1 MDRGAP
7 ASAQAAGRQRADLAG
22 HRFHRHRRRRPESAH
37 GFSRRSLRRVLLPD
51 EGKRLPQ
58 HHGEREARAIR
69 AEGRRDLAHAAA
81 PASFSAATRSGQRL
95 PGDRAHPAGGRQRRV
110 RMVLSEMPPSPA
122 PRGGAVEEHRA
133 RSSAALRAVLCGQ
146 GAAHLRKVR
155 RRPSGCGLT
164 MISPR
169 VDEHREAALRAG
181 LNYVTDGLAGIR
193 RERAGKGW
201 VYYGPDGERIT
212 GKAERKR
219 INALAIPPAWTDVWI
234 SPDPE
239 GHIQA
244 TARDARG
251 RKQYRYHPLYREARD
266 KSKFGRMLEFSE
278 ILPEIRERV
287 ERDLRARDLTRR
299 QILATVVMLLDK
311 TLIRVGN
318 DEYARENRSFG
329 LTTLR
334 ERHVEIKG
342 AKLLF
347 SFRGKSG
354 VDHTVSITDRR
365 LARIVQQCQDLPG
378 QELFKYIDTSG
389 KRQTISS
396 DDVNAYLREITG
408 RDITAKD
415 FRTWAGTM
423 LAARELFLLGP
434 AKSKR
439 EAERNMIRAIDA
451 VAKRLGNTRA
461 VCRKY
466 YVHPGL
472 VRAYLQGL
480 TAPLASVALPNRARR
495 EHPTAALRRD
505 EIAVLQFL
513 QEDAAEA

>member
-1 MDRGAP
+1 M
-7 ASAQAAGRQRADLAG
+7 
-22 HRFHRHRRRRPESAH
+22 
-37 GFSRRSLRRVLLPD
+37 
-51 EGKRLPQ
+51 
-58 HHGEREARAIR
+58 I
-69 AEGRRDLAHAAA
+69 
-81 PASFSAATRSGQRL
+81 T
-95 PGDRAHPAGGRQRRV
+95 
-110 RMVLSEMPPSPA
+110 
-122 PRGGAVEEHRA
+122 PRID
-133 RSSAALRAVLCGQ
+133 Q
-146 GAAHLRKVR
+146 
-155 RRPSGCGLT
+155 
-164 MISPR
+164 
-169 VDEHREAALRAG
+169 HREAATNAG
-181 LNYVTDGLAGIR
+181 LAYVTDGIVGIR
-193 RERAGKGW
+193 RERNGKGW
-201 VYYGPDGERIT
+201 SFYGPDGALIT
-212 GKAERKR
+212 DAAERKR
-219 INALAIPPAWTDVWI
+219 IRSLVIPPAWTDVWI
-234 SPDPE
+234 CPDPS

-251 RKQYRYHPLYREARD
+251 RKQYRYHPAYRDTRD
-266 KSKFGRMLEFSE
+266 KSKFRRMLEFSE
-278 ILPEIRERV
+278 ILPDIRDRV

-299 QILATVVMLLDK
+299 QILATVVALLDK

-334 ERHVEIKG
+334 GRHVEVKG
-342 AKLLF
+342 AKLQF

-354 VDHTVSITDRR
+354 VEHAIAITDRK

-378 QELFKYIDTSG
+378 YELFKYIDESG
-389 KRQTISS
+389 KRQAISS

-423 LAARELFLLGP
+423 LAAKALFALGP

-439 EAERNMIRAIDA
+439 EAERNMIKAIDA

-480 TAPLASVALPNRARR
+480 TAPLAPQPLAKQARR
-495 EHPTAALRRD
+495 PVPIAALRRD
-505 EIAVLQFL
+505 EVAVLQFL
-513 QEDAAEA
+513 QEDAAQELP

>member
-1 MDRGAP
+1 VIA
-7 ASAQAAGRQRADLAG
+7 
-22 HRFHRHRRRRPESAH
+22 
-37 GFSRRSLRRVLLPD
+37 
-51 EGKRLPQ
+51 
-58 HHGEREARAIR
+58 
-69 AEGRRDLAHAAA
+69 
-81 PASFSAATRSGQRL
+81 
-95 PGDRAHPAGGRQRRV
+95 
-110 RMVLSEMPPSPA
+110 
-122 PRGGAVEEHRA
+122 
-133 RSSAALRAVLCGQ
+133 
-146 GAAHLRKVR
+146 
-155 RRPSGCGLT
+155 
-164 MISPR
+164 PR
-169 VDEHREAALRAG
+169 VDHHREAAAHAG
-181 LNYVTDGLAGIR
+181 LSYVTDGLAGIR
-193 RERAGKGW
+193 RERNGKGW
-201 VYYGPDGERIT
+201 SYYAPDGARIT
-212 GKAERKR
+212 DPAQRKR
-219 INALAIPPAWTDVWI
+219 IQALVIPPAWTEVWI
-234 SPDPE
+234 CPDPD

-251 RKQYRYHPLYREARD
+251 RKQYRYHPLYRDTRD
-266 KSKFGRMLEFSE
+266 KSKFRRMLEFSE

-318 DEYARENRSFG
+318 DEYARANRSFG

-334 ERHVEIKG
+334 GRHVEVKG
-342 AKLLF
+342 AKLHF

-354 VDHTVSITDRR
+354 VEHAISITDRK

-378 QELFKYIDTSG
+378 YELFKYLDANG

-423 LAARELFLLGP
+423 LAARELFLMGP
-434 AKSKR
+434 AKSQR

-480 TAPLASVALPNRARR
+480 TAPLSPAPKPQRR
-495 EHPTAALRRD
+495 DHRPAALRRD
-505 EIAVLQFL
+505 EVAVLQFL
-513 QEDAAEA
+513 QEDPVEE